1 MPRFFEY
8 LSHHPYLA
16 GGTLI
21 VAVIAVAYEA
31 LQRARGATG
40 VSNNQAIAWANKG
53 ALLLDVRNAE
63 EFASGHMVNA
73 RHIELS
79 QLGSTIDSLKKYR
92 EKPVVVYCES
102 GQRSAQA
109 VKLLMGQ
116 GFTQVFNLAGG
127 LAQWRQEHLPLERG
141 SDTAKGKK
149 S

>member
-8 LSHHPYLA
+8 LSHHPYLV

-31 LQRARGATG
+31 WQRARGSTG
-40 VSNNQAIAWANKG
+40 LSNNQAIAWANKG
-53 ALLLDVRNAE
+53 ALLLDVRNAD
-63 EFASGHMVNA
+63 EFASGHLVNA

-79 QLGSTIDSLKKYR
+79 QLGSTIDSLKKHR

-109 VKLLMGQ
+109 VKLLLGQ

-141 SDTAKGKK
+141 SATAKGKK